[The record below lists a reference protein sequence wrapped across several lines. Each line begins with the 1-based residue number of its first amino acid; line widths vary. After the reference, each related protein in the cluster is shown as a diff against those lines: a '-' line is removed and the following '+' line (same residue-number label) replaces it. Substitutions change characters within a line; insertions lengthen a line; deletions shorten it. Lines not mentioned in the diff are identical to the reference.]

1 MRKWMAD
8 KLFLYHWVRI
18 SILLFIY
25 DVIVMNVSYGLALWL
40 RFDFRFSD
48 IPPEYLF
55 TWIRYIP
62 IHTVCTLILM
72 FAFKLYRSM
81 WRFASFD
88 ELSRTTIVCAISM
101 ALHIVGTTVIFQR
114 MPISYYV
121 MGGILQYFLITGIR
135 FSYRIYRMFV
145 TRTSAAA
152 VESRDVKNTMIIG
165 AGEAGR
171 AIISEFNK
179 SGDKMHT
186 RIRCIIDDNKNKKN
200 RYIDGIPIVGTRE
213 DIPEMVKK
221 YQIQK
226 IIFAIPAISAS
237 EKKNILE
244 ICKETGCEMQIV
256 PAVYQ
261 LVNGEVKVS
270 SIRPVGF
277 GNIGK
282 ASGWT
287 LQRFPDM

>member
-1 MRKWMAD
+1 MKKWMAD

-121 MGGILQYFLITGIR
+121 MGGNSSVFSDYRYPFLLPDLPDVCHKD
-135 FSYRIYRMFV
+135 FSSGCRSQRCEKYDDHRCR
-145 TRTSAAA
+145 R
-152 VESRDVKNTMIIG
+152 
-165 AGEAGR
+165 GR
-171 AIISEFNK
+171 
-179 SGDKMHT
+179 
-186 RIRCIIDDNKNKKN
+186 
-200 RYIDGIPIVGTRE
+200 
-213 DIPEMVKK
+213 
-221 YQIQK
+221 Q
-226 IIFAIPAISAS
+226 
-237 EKKNILE
+237 
-244 ICKETGCEMQIV
+244 
-256 PAVYQ
+256 
-261 LVNGEVKVS
+261 
-270 SIRPVGF
+270 
-277 GNIGK
+277 GNH
-282 ASGWT
+282 
-287 LQRFPDM
+287 Q